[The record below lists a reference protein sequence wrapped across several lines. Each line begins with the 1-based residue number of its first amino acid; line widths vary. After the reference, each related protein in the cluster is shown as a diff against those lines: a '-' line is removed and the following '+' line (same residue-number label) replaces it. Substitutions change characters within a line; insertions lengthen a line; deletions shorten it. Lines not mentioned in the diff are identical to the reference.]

1 MNWSRKGAL
10 LMLAVVVFW
19 TAMPASACLLGMK
32 PMRQH
37 DCCRRMARMCGSAA
51 SAASNACCQASPR
64 NTAAAP
70 EPLYSPEHSQKL
82 VIVPHQAIA
91 HAPATLC
98 AAYGNAFEAPPPKSA
113 SSSGSILRI

>member
-19 TAMPASACLLGMK
+19 TAMPASACLLGLK

-37 DCCRRMARMCGSAA
+37 DCCRKMARMCSSSAT
-51 SAASNACCQASPR
+51 AATGACCQASRR

-70 EPLYSPEHSQKL
+70 VPPYSPEHSEKL
-82 VIVPHQAIA
+82 VLVPHQASL
-91 HAPATLC
+91 HAPATLR
-98 AAYGNAFEAPPPKSA
+98 AAHGKAFEAPPPKAA